1 MKKLTFKEISEI
13 IKEYDLYKYLFAEDD
28 YYLEDLIIKGKED
41 EENVEKALKE
51 IGFDYIQVDYVC
63 NTDEMFCVIYF
74 KDSDIYIKLTGE
86 YDSYGQ
92 YDHEYHRKITQ
103 VFPKEIK
110 KIIYE

>member
-1 MKKLTFKEISEI
+1 MKKLTFEEIREI
-13 IKEYDLYKYLFAEDD
+13 IKEYDLYKYLFEEDD

-41 EENVEKALKE
+41 EENVKKALKE
-51 IGFDYIQVDYVC
+51 IGFDYRQVDYVC
-63 NTDEMFCVIYF
+63 NTDEMFVVLYFENSNIYVR
-74 KDSDIYIKLTGE
+74 LTGE

-110 KIIYE
+110 KTIYE

>member
-1 MKKLTFKEISEI
+1 MKKLTFEEISEI
-13 IKEYDLYKYLFAEDD
+13 IREYDLYKYLFEGDD

-63 NTDEMFCVIYF
+63 NTDEMFVVLYF
-74 KDSDIYIKLTGE
+74 ENSDIYVRLTGE

-110 KIIYE
+110 KTIYE